1 MSFRGKGL
9 AVAALIVAS
18 VGFTG
23 CAGPAP
29 TPTPTPSA
37 TRTATP
43 APSVTATPSASPS
56 PSATPTA
63 SAEASEGE
71 MTGDQAIEVC
81 LRLHDEYASAGES
94 LVPTG
99 AAQVYDRTVEPH
111 WLVLIPASNSYGPGY
126 IQCILGGTY
135 ADPVHTGVGEMVSD
149 IVTDEYI
156 EHTRTVN
163 DGI

>member
-1 MSFRGKGL
+1 
-9 AVAALIVAS
+9 
-18 VGFTG
+18 
-23 CAGPAP
+23 
-29 TPTPTPSA
+29 
-37 TRTATP
+37 
-43 APSVTATPSASPS
+43 
-56 PSATPTA
+56 
-63 SAEASEGE
+63 
-71 MTGDQAIEVC
+71 MTGDRAVEVC
-81 LRLHDEYASAGES
+81 LRLHDEYAGAGES

-111 WLVLIPASNSYGPGY
+111 WLVLIPASNSYGQGY
-126 IQCILGGTY
+126 IQCILGGSY

>member
-1 MSFRGKGL
+1 
-9 AVAALIVAS
+9 
-18 VGFTG
+18 
-23 CAGPAP
+23 
-29 TPTPTPSA
+29 
-37 TRTATP
+37 
-43 APSVTATPSASPS
+43 
-56 PSATPTA
+56 
-63 SAEASEGE
+63 
-71 MTGDQAIEVC
+71 MTGDQAVEVC

-99 AAQVYDRTVEPH
+99 AAKVYDRTVEPH

-156 EHTRTVN
+156 EHARTVN

>member
-1 MSFRGKGL
+1 
-9 AVAALIVAS
+9 
-18 VGFTG
+18 
-23 CAGPAP
+23 
-29 TPTPTPSA
+29 
-37 TRTATP
+37 
-43 APSVTATPSASPS
+43 
-56 PSATPTA
+56 
-63 SAEASEGE
+63 
-71 MTGDQAIEVC
+71 MTGDQAVEVC

-156 EHTRTVN
+156 EHARTVN

>member
-1 MSFRGKGL
+1 MRGPG
-9 AVAALIVAS
+9 ADAHAHAERHPHRD
-18 VGFTG
+18 
-23 CAGPAP
+23 AGAQRDGD
-29 TPTPTPSA
+29 TLGI
-37 TRTATP
+37 
-43 APSVTATPSASPS
+43 PS

-63 SAEASEGE
+63 RAEASEGE

-81 LRLHDEYASAGES
+81 LRLHDEYAGAGES

-156 EHTRTVN
+156 ERTRTVN